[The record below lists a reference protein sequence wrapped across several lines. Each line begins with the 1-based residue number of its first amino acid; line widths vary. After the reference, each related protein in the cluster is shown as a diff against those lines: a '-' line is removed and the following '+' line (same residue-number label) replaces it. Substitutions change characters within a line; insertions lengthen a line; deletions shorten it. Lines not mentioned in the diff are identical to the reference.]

1 MIDTML
7 RYAVIFS
14 IVLKLLNIETNWKT
28 FLSKLLIDNMFK
40 NDQALVFE
48 KHNHTVWVEDPE
60 SLWKS
65 LCQIAEMLI
74 K

>member
-1 MIDTML
+1 
-7 RYAVIFS
+7 
-14 IVLKLLNIETNWKT
+14 
-28 FLSKLLIDNMFK
+28 MFK

-48 KHNHTVWVEDPE
+48 KHNHTVWVEDLE
-60 SLWKS
+60 SLRKS